1 MKTTGFFTFGP
12 RRTALS
18 STIAPRSSK
27 PGRKVQ
33 SPFLQNAMPMSRT
46 QVNEVLWFLSWVLAP
61 FAKKSSSDRVAFTK
75 HLNADWRFWLHCDA
89 LPWGTPFD
97 FQDSTS
103 TKLLIELSWTYC
115 PFFNSDLEPIAA
127 CLEFLS
133 RGSWEGQDQ
142 AIHSSFCTVPSLVHM
157 VSESQHSDTSDTS
170 IYLSSLLL
178 SLDCWKAWISDDFG
192 WSVVRT
198 VCTMDFVSPMTWTD
212 SWSAYSLPPSRT
224 TIRRG
229 AIPKST
235 AGAALREGN
244 NTIWSKTSKRD
255 GKFKLHQVWQR
266 IHLSVEQK

>member
-46 QVNEVLWFLSWVLAP
+46 QVNEVLWFLSWVPAP
-61 FAKKSSSDRVAFTK
+61 FAMKSSSDRVAFTK

-170 IYLSSLLL
+170 IYYHNLLYYHLSPIIIIISWLLKGL
-178 SLDCWKAWISDDFG
+178 DFG
-192 WSVVRT
+192 WFWM
-198 VCTMDFVSPMTWTD
+198 VCRS
-212 SWSAYSLPPSRT
+212 YSLYHGLCFSHDMDRLLISLLPASIKNHNTPWSNSQVYRRSSTSR
-224 TIRRG
+224 R
-229 AIPKST
+229 K
-235 AGAALREGN
+235 
-244 NTIWSKTSKRD
+244 
-255 GKFKLHQVWQR
+255 
-266 IHLSVEQK
+266 

>member
-1 MKTTGFFTFGP
+1 
-12 RRTALS
+12 
-18 STIAPRSSK
+18 
-27 PGRKVQ
+27 
-33 SPFLQNAMPMSRT
+33 MPMSRT
-46 QVNEVLWFLSWVLAP
+46 QVNEVLWFLSWVVAP

-89 LPWGTPFD
+89 LPWGIPFD

-103 TKLLIELSWTYC
+103 TKLLIDLYWTYC

-142 AIHSSFCTVPSLVHM
+142 AIHSSFCTVPSLVH

-192 WSVVRT
+192 WSVV
-198 VCTMDFVSPMTWTD
+198 TMDFVSLKTSND
-212 SWSAYSLPPSRT
+212 LDRLDKHVAHSGSWSACSVCLHQEPQYAVEQFPSLP
-224 TIRRG
+224 
-229 AIPKST
+229 
-235 AGAALREGN
+235 
-244 NTIWSKTSKRD
+244 
-255 GKFKLHQVWQR
+255 Q
-266 IHLSVEQK
+266 EQHFEKEITQSEAK